1 MAFASSSVVVRI
13 QLQDPSRNLI
23 YTGTST
29 NALYIWGAQ
38 LELGEYYEDL
48 RNDLDNYRYIRS
60 RGVQSQA
67 FSFRFGLDQTPDFV
81 IPEERVFQ
89 SVRLTAHNAGSFFN
103 TQIER
108 IDNTSGSAARTQELF
123 IPETWYQL
131 APLYSSYINL
141 FNNPNST
148 RDGVTVGELDET
160 VLDQVYDYEALSGS
174 DDFQFYTSS
183 ISVDYSYVSNIDD
196 LTADLSFDM
205 LYELTGTADL
215 LTATTTPFPS
225 DLLA

>member
-1 MAFASSSVVVRI
+1 MAFASSSVVVKI
-13 QLQDPSRNLI
+13 QLQDPSRNLV
-23 YTGTST
+23 YAGTST

-67 FSFRFGLDQTPDFV
+67 ISFRFGQDQTPEFV
-81 IPEERVFQ
+81 LPEERVFQ
-89 SVRLTAHNAGSFFN
+89 SVRLTAHSAGTFFN

-108 IDNTSGSAARTQELF
+108 LDNTSGSAARTQELF

-141 FNNPNST
+141 FNNPNQRGDT
-148 RDGVTVGELDET
+148 ITVGELDET
-160 VLDQVYDYEALSGS
+160 VLDVIEDYNIISGTVDFDSLSGS
-174 DDFQFYTSS
+174 E
-183 ISVDYSYVSNIDD
+183 DYRY
-196 LTADLSFDM
+196 LPA
-205 LYELTGTADL
+205 
-215 LTATTTPFPS
+215 
-225 DLLA
+225 

>member
-23 YTGTST
+23 YAGTST

-67 FSFRFGLDQTPDFV
+67 ISFRFGQDQTPDFV
-81 IPEERVFQ
+81 LPEERVFQ
-89 SVRLTAHNAGSFFN
+89 SVRLTARSAGAFLN

-148 RDGVTVGELDET
+148 RDGVTVGELDYLKMDTIEDYNLISDT
-160 VLDQVYDYEALSGS
+160 EDYQTDAGNEDFKYLPVL
-174 DDFQFYTSS
+174 
-183 ISVDYSYVSNIDD
+183 
-196 LTADLSFDM
+196 
-205 LYELTGTADL
+205 
-215 LTATTTPFPS
+215 
-225 DLLA
+225 

>member
-1 MAFASSSVVVRI
+1 MAFASSGVVVKI

-23 YTGTST
+23 YAGTST

-89 SVRLTAHNAGSFFN
+89 SVRLTAHSAGTFFN

-148 RDGVTVGELDET
+148 RDGVTVGELDYLKMDVIEDYNLLSDT
-160 VLDQVYDYEALSGS
+160 EDYETDSGNE
-174 DDFQFYTSS
+174 
-183 ISVDYSYVSNIDD
+183 DYRY
-196 LTADLSFDM
+196 LPA
-205 LYELTGTADL
+205 
-215 LTATTTPFPS
+215 
-225 DLLA
+225 